1 MMPRRLF
8 ALAMLILHGCA
19 TPIPTPIPTATTNAE
34 LARIEAGTGGRLG
47 VVLMDARGNRLLS
60 HRADERFAMCSTMK
74 LPLAAMVIDAVER
87 GEIDGAMPLPITQAN
102 VTGYAPTVAAALAA
116 GRTEITIGEA
126 AQAAVE
132 MSDNG
137 AANLLLGLIGGPEGF
152 TQAMRAWG
160 DSVTRLDRFETA
172 LNSNIPGD
180 PRDTATPA
188 ATTGTVRAMFGP
200 TLLRTATRQ
209 RLREWTAATATGARR
224 IRAGLPMAWQAG
236 DKTGTCASAG
246 QPNPEYNDIGWF
258 RDAAGEDYYFTAY
271 LDHPTVGYAEAEA
284 ALAQAGRVMARAVWA
299 VPNPQ
304 S

>member
-19 TPIPTPIPTATTNAE
+19 TPIPTPTATTNAE

-47 VVLMDARGNRLLS
+47 VALMDGRGTVLLS
-60 HRADERFAMCSTMK
+60 HRAHERFAMCSTMK

-87 GEIDGAMPLPITQAN
+87 GEIDGALPLSITQAN
-102 VTGYAPTVAAALAA
+102 VTGHAPSVVAALGA
-116 GRTEITIGEA
+116 GRTEMTIGEA
-126 AQAAVE
+126 AEAAVVT
-132 MSDNG
+132 SDNG

-160 DSVTRLDRFETA
+160 DSVTRLDRIETA
-172 LNSNIPGD
+172 LNSNVPGD

-200 TLLRTATRQ
+200 ALLREATRQ
-209 RLREWTAATATGARR
+209 RLREWTTATTTGARR
-224 IRAGLPMAWQAG
+224 VRAGLSALWLAG
-236 DKTGTCASAG
+236 DKTGTCASEG